1 MRDSSTRA
9 SRCNNQLINLSQV
22 HVSLA
27 GPKHMKVSWMAYDSN
42 VTSTVE
48 YGTEAGNLG
57 EISTM
62 GVTKTYRF
70 LWYSSGWMHHVVLGP
85 LRDSTTY
92 FYRCGGFGPVLN
104 FTTPPPPGPNVSV
117 KFAVVGNCS

>member
-1 MRDSSTRA
+1 
-9 SRCNNQLINLSQV
+9 
-22 HVSLA
+22 
-27 GPKHMKVSWMAYDSN
+27 MAYDSN

-117 KFAVVGNCS
+117 KFAVVGNCSKLMISDPQKCGCIYLSPCTFSNYMSGLQL